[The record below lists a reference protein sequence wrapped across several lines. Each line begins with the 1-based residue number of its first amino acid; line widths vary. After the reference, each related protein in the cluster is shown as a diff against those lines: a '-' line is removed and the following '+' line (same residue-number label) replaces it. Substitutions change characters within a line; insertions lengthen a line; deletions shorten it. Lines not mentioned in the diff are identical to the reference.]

1 LAWIFLIIAAIFE
14 TAWTYCVKF
23 LKFDNFK
30 SLRWA
35 NFYKINEGLPVIAP
49 LIGYI
54 IFGVANV
61 YFFSL
66 AIKQLPLATAF
77 AVWTALTL
85 AMLKL
90 TEVMFLNGSTSWKEV
105 FFLTLI
111 MVGIIGLKTQTSI

>member
-1 LAWIFLIIAAIFE
+1 MAWIYLIIAALLE

-23 LKFDNFK
+23 LKFADFK
-30 SLRWA
+30 TLRWA
-35 NFYKINEGLPVIAP
+35 TFYKINDGLPVIAP

-66 AIKQLPLATAF
+66 AIKQLSIATAF

-85 AMLKL
+85 TLLKL
-90 TEVMFLNGSTSWKEV
+90 TEVAFLGQSISWKEA
-105 FFLTLI
+105 FFLFLI
-111 MVGIIGLKTQTSI
+111 MTGIIGLKIQASV